1 MMIERLNGINPLDNV
16 KGSQK
21 AAPVSRGFST
31 EDSISI
37 SDEALEMAE
46 MLKMDAIAKETPDVR
61 ADLVAQVKAKIADP
75 NYLNAAVIE
84 STADKIL
91 DSFGL

>member
-1 MMIERLNGINPLDNV
+1 MMIDRLNGINPLDNV

-21 AAPVSRGFST
+21 TAPASRVIST

-37 SDEALEMAE
+37 SDEAREMAE
-46 MLKMDAIAKETPDVR
+46 MYKMAAIAKETPDVR

>member
-1 MMIERLNGINPLDNV
+1 MMIDRLNGINPLDNV

-21 AAPVSRGFST
+21 AAPTSRVYSP

-61 ADLVAQVKAKIADP
+61 ADLVAQVKAKIADS
-75 NYLNAAVIE
+75 NYLSSAVIE